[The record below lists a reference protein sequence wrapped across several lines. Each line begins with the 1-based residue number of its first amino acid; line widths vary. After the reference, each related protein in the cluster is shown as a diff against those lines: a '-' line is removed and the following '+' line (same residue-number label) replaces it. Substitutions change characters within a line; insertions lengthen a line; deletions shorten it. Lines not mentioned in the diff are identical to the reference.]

1 MVVYSSIFLIG
12 PVHIL
17 RMKFS
22 EIFDHPLTKQFLILN
37 CKVCNFIKFQTTQL
51 PMIAKVICEPP
62 LITVFLFQTAIHGP
76 NAGYFVEETL
86 LNRVPNLLLILA
98 GLYLLLGI
106 SGSLMICQPPE
117 DWVQRKSFS
126 KLGFDQNS
134 IELNAENEKPMLVTS
149 KNNSDDSYVSWKD
162 ALKMKEFYLLWIT
175 RLSVVLITQVNP
187 N

>member
-1 MVVYSSIFLIG
+1 MSIWAYVF
-12 PVHIL
+12 
-17 RMKFS
+17 F
-22 EIFDHPLTKQFLILN
+22 
-37 CKVCNFIKFQTTQL
+37 
-51 PMIAKVICEPP
+51 
-62 LITVFLFQTAIHGP
+62 ITVFLFQTAIHGP

-86 LNRVPNLLLILA
+86 LNRVPGLLLILA

-117 DWVQRKSFS
+117 DWIQRKSFS

-175 RLSVVLITQVNP
+175 RLSIVLITQVNP
-187 N
+187 NQIQNYISRGRACSNDQKWHTCKEHWMKILKFFANPIWSSLKLMGF